1 MNFFFCLGLYEKKN
15 FLVYRMLNDNL
26 LFIDDIYYLFY
37 NFYDI
42 ND

>member
-26 LFIDDIYYLFY
+26 LFIDDIFYLF
-37 NFYDI
+37 
-42 ND
+42 

>member
-15 FLVYRMLNDNL
+15 FLVYRMLNDIIYCL
-26 LFIDDIYYLFY
+26 LMIFIIYF